1 MAQAAISAY
10 QAANS
15 AYAAL
20 APIPIIGPALGA
32 AAAAAAIAYG
42 LGNVA
47 QISGI
52 KLAEGGLVKAVT
64 GGVPAV
70 IGEGGSDEAVLPLD
84 DSQAMR
90 RIGGAIAEQSGGAM
104 GGVVVNINVQATGGV
119 EAILEQLTDAARTGT
134 VQALEFANINYK
146 TGQEQQGY
154 SV

>member
-1 MAQAAISAY
+1 
-10 QAANS
+10 
-15 AYAAL
+15 
-20 APIPIIGPALGA
+20 
-32 AAAAAAIAYG
+32 
-42 LGNVA
+42 
-47 QISGI
+47 
-52 KLAEGGLVKAVT
+52 
-64 GGVPAV
+64 
-70 IGEGGSDEAVLPLD
+70 
-84 DSQAMR
+84 MR